1 VIFAR
6 NVPGMTEVLKQATI
20 GIAGCGGL
28 GSNAAMLLVRAGIG
42 RLVLVDFDKVEE
54 SNLNRQYFFRTDIGN
69 PKVSALA
76 AHLRAIDPAV
86 RLDLHETMLSRETTA
101 ATFAAC
107 DILIEAFDRAESKEW
122 LIEAWTAAY
131 PDRPIVAASG
141 LAGYGD
147 SGTMTV
153 RRAGNIHM
161 VGDGRSDMARG
172 LCAARV
178 MLAAALEANTV
189 IELLMKH
196 TEGRLT
202 C

>member
-1 VIFAR
+1 MIFAR

-107 DILIEAFDRAESKEW
+107 DILIEA
-122 LIEAWTAAY
+122 WTAAY